1 MKFSFSITLTD
12 EDYFEFNKFHSLE
25 SHYGVNKTSKL
36 RWFVTALLGVVILA
50 ACFVGGFDSF
60 FFSYSVAVL
69 VLLVCYNLFWR
80 QLMSWSIK
88 SSLKHLKKKG
98 KLAYSPFSTLE
109 FGVEGIVETTDVL
122 RVEQKYSA
130 IERVSVVEGRY
141 IYIHNS
147 NLGAYI
153 IPMSAFS
160 DQSEYESFL
169 DFLATLNIKTDIY
182 KGKKHSK

>member
-25 SHYGVNKTSKL
+25 SHYGAKKLPWL
-36 RWFVTALLGVVILA
+36 RWLVVVLWCIIIIPV
-50 ACFVGGFDSF
+50 CFVGGLDLHLLILSL
-60 FFSYSVAVL
+60 VML

-80 QLMSWSIK
+80 QLVSWSIK
-88 SSLKHLKKKG
+88 SNIKHLKKKG

-109 FGVEGIVETTDVL
+109 FDEDLIVETTDNL
-122 RVEQKYSA
+122 RAEQKYSA

-182 KGKKHSK
+182 KGNKHSK

>member
-1 MKFSFSITLTD
+1 MKFRLSITLTD
-12 EDYFEFNKFHSLE
+12 EDYFEFNKFYALE
-25 SHYGVNKTSKL
+25 SHYGVNKPSKL
-36 RWFVTALLGVVILA
+36 RWFATAILGLVILA
-50 ACFVGGFDSF
+50 ACFIGGFDLYF
-60 FFSYSVAVL
+60 FIFSVSIFVL
-69 VLLVCYNLFWR
+69 SVCYNLFWR

-88 SSLKHLKKKG
+88 SNIKHLKKKG

-109 FGVEGIVETTDVL
+109 FDEDLIVETTDDL
-122 RVEQKYSA
+122 RAEQKYSA

-182 KGKKHSK
+182 KGNKHSK